1 MRRPHRP
8 HRLFFWLALLL
19 LAGIPAF
26 AQEVDSIKP
35 LVLEDYD
42 RWRTVISTQISDD
55 GRWMTY
61 GYGHREGEDTLFVE
75 GLDGG
80 KVHSIPGGSGP
91 VFSPDSRWAAYKVKD
106 GAELIDLQSGVRTA
120 WTGVSG
126 FQFAEGSSHLALRKP
141 ARESDAK
148 HTGADLILRNLSTG
162 ADMLLGN
169 VGFFAFNPGG
179 TLLGY
184 TVDAPGKGGNGVYL
198 VHLASNTIEVLDN
211 ASLRYDRLTWDR
223 SGSALAALKGE
234 VPEGSTER
242 ANSLVAFRK
251 LGSREG
257 ESFGFDPDRASGFPE
272 GMVVSEN
279 GALTWRD
286 DGSMVFVGLGEQR
299 PVVEDDPDNPRPNV
313 DIFHW
318 KDDRIQT
325 VQRNQAQRDRRF
337 TFLSAVHLASARFV
351 TLADST
357 MRSVTLSRD
366 GRRGIGRDER
376 AYVSDW
382 KEDQADYYLVDP
394 ETGARKLILEG
405 QKRTLG
411 LSPDGQYFA
420 YWKDGDV
427 WVHDL
432 EGGTDRN
439 LTSASPVSFVNEQY
453 DHPGTKP
460 PYGLTGWTADGDAVV
475 LNHQYD
481 LWLQPLDGSAASNLT
496 NGVGAQDE
504 VRFRYART
512 DPEEVAID
520 LGQSLLLSAYGEWT
534 KRSGF
539 YELDGGRLRERIFQD
554 RQFSGLRKAKAADRV
569 IFTAST
575 FSEFPDYWVSDL
587 EFDRPRRITDANPQQ
602 TEYRWGHRILLDYQN
617 KDGVHLQ
624 GILAIPDGYKTGQRL
639 PMIVGFYE
647 KKSQNM
653 HSYSAPIFGAS
664 YPSGNMGPVDEAA
677 AFVSNGYLVLHADVH
692 LNTGTTHS
700 DMLDC
705 VTAATQK
712 VIDLGYA
719 DPDRIAVGGGS
730 FSGGGSAF
738 IATQTEMFAAV
749 VARAAPINLAGEFNI
764 LFSGSGQN
772 NHSYDIYGQGRYG
785 TNPFDDPDLYREQS
799 PITHVANMN
808 TPLLYLHGVQ
818 DGSVEYLQGMEFYNA
833 LRFLEKPIIFLSY
846 PDEGH
851 NLKRYENQID
861 FTKRLWQFLDHH
873 LKGAPAPDWMVDGVP
888 FLRR

>member
-1 MRRPHRP
+1 M
-8 HRLFFWLALLL
+8 
-19 LAGIPAF
+19 
-26 AQEVDSIKP
+26 
-35 LVLEDYD
+35 
-42 RWRTVISTQISDD
+42 
-55 GRWMTY
+55 
-61 GYGHREGEDTLFVE
+61 
-75 GLDGG
+75 
-80 KVHSIPGGSGP
+80 GGS
-91 VFSPDSRWAAYKVKD
+91 
-106 GAELIDLQSGVRTA
+106 AELIDLETGVRTA

-126 FQFAEGSSHLALRKP
+126 FQFADGFNHLALRKP
-141 ARESDAK
+141 VRESDAK

-162 ADMLLGN
+162 TDMLLGN
-169 VGFFAFNPGG
+169 VGSFAFNPGG
-179 TLLGY
+179 ALLGY
-184 TVDAPGKGGNGVYL
+184 TVDAPDKDGNGVYL
-198 VHLASNTIEVLDN
+198 VHLQSNTIQVLDN
-211 ASLRYDRLTWDR
+211 DSLRYDRLTWDR
-223 SGSALAALKGE
+223 SGSALAALKGD

-251 LGSREG
+251 LGTGEG
-257 ESFGFDPDRASGFPE
+257 GSFAFDPDQASGFPE

-299 PVVEDDPDNPRPNV
+299 SLVEDDPDHPRPNV

-318 KDDRIQT
+318 KDDRIQS

-337 TFLSAVHLASARFV
+337 TFLSGVHLASARFV
-351 TLADST
+351 TLADSS

-366 GRRGIGRDER
+366 GSLGIGRDDR
-376 AYVSDW
+376 AFISDW
-382 KEDQADYYLVDP
+382 EESQADYYLVDP
-394 ETGARKLILEG
+394 ETGSRKLILEG

-411 LSPDGQYFA
+411 LSPDGRYFA
-420 YWKDGDV
+420 YSKDGHV
-427 WVHDL
+427 WIRDL
-432 EGGTDRN
+432 ERETDRN
-439 LTSASPVSFVNEQY
+439 LTSTAPVSFVNEQY

-460 PYGLTGWTADGDAVV
+460 PYGLAGWTADGDAMV
-475 LNHQYD
+475 LNHQFD

-496 NGVGAQDE
+496 NEVGAKEE
-504 VRFRYART
+504 VRFRYVRT

-520 LGQSLLLSAYGEWT
+520 LDQALLLSAYGEWT
-534 KRSGF
+534 KKSGF
-539 YELDGGRLRERIFQD
+539 YELDGGRLSESIFED

-587 EFDRPRRITDANPQQ
+587 EFDSPRRITDANPQQ
-602 TEYRWGHRILLDYQN
+602 TEYRWGHRILVDYQN
-617 KDGVHLQ
+617 KDGVPLQ
-624 GILAIPDGYKTGQRL
+624 GILAIPDGYEAGQRL

-677 AFVSNGYLVLHADVH
+677 AFVSNGYLVLQADVH
-692 LNTGTTHS
+692 LNTRTTHS

-705 VTAATQK
+705 VTAATRK
-712 VIDLGYA
+712 VIEMGYA

-738 IATQTEMFAAV
+738 IATQTDMFAAV

-873 LKGAPAPDWMVDGVP
+873 LKGAPAPEWMVDGVP